1 MTLDLLKIGE
11 KARVVAINCQGF
23 LRTRLAD
30 LGLLPGTAIE
40 PVMRSPMGDPVAYNV
55 RGSVIAIRRE
65 DAALIEVEIAG

>member
-11 KARVVAINCQGF
+11 RARVVAVNCQGF
-23 LRTRLAD
+23 LRTRLSD

-40 PVMRSPMGDPVAYNV
+40 AIMRSPMGDPIAYEV

-65 DAALIEVEIAG
+65 DAQLIEVAREG